1 MGWLQDKDY
10 EVHGE
15 EGAVAP
21 DSGPLA
27 SVVDPANIWC
37 TAAGATSGE

>member
-1 MGWLQDKDY
+1 MGWLQDKGD

-15 EGAVAP
+15 EDAMAP
-21 DSGPLA
+21 DSGPFT

-37 TAAGATSGE
+37 ATAGATSGE